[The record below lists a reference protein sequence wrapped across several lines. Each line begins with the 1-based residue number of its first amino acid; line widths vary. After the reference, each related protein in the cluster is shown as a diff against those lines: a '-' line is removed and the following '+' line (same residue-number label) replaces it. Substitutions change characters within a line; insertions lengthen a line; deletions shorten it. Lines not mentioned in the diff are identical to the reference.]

1 MKFVSKMETPYLT
14 HMTDEDLQHVYEPAE
29 DSFLLLDAIEGDLGN
44 ILAADPTVCLEI
56 GSGSGVI
63 ITAIAR
69 TLPKA
74 ACFATDINPYACSLT
89 QRTAAKNQATVH
101 MINMDLVGAFSQR
114 QVDLLAFNPP
124 YVVTD
129 DEEIDA
135 NDIPRDN
142 PFNPS
147 ITKSW
152 AGGTDGRLVM
162 DRVFDGL
169 DAILS
174 ANGQAYIL
182 VIAEN
187 KPKEIIATMS
197 GKGFIGSII
206 AERRIRGEH
215 LFVLKFSR
223 AK

>member
-1 MKFVSKMETPYLT
+1 METPYLT
-14 HMTDEDLQHVYEPAE
+14 HMTSEDLQHVYEPAE
-29 DSFLLLDAIEGDLGN
+29 DSFLLLDALEGDLDN
-44 ILAADPTVCLEI
+44 IYAKDPTVCLEI

-63 ITAIAR
+63 ITAVAR
-69 TLPKA
+69 TLQKA

-89 QRTAAKNQATVH
+89 TRTAIKNSASVH
-101 MINMDLVGAFSQR
+101 MINMDLVNGFLKR
-114 QVDLLAFNPP
+114 QVDLLVFNPP

-135 NDIPRDN
+135 DNIPKDN

-169 DAILS
+169 DGILS
-174 ANGQAYIL
+174 ANGQAYFL

-187 KPKEIIATMS
+187 KPKEIIETMK
-197 GKGFIGSII
+197 GKGFSGAII

-215 LFVLKFSR
+215 LFVLKLIRNTSSQ
-223 AK
+223 

>member
-1 MKFVSKMETPYLT
+1 METPYLT

-29 DSFLLLDAIEGDLGN
+29 DSFLLLDAIEADLHD
-44 ILAADPTVCLEI
+44 IVAAEPAVCLEI

-69 TLPKA
+69 ALPKA

-89 QRTAAKNQATVH
+89 QRTAGKNEAIVH
-101 MINMDLVGAFSQR
+101 MMRMDLVGGFVAG

-129 DEEIDA
+129 DAEIVA
-135 NDIPRDN
+135 NDIPPDN

-147 ITKSW
+147 ITKAW

-174 ANGQAYIL
+174 ASGRAYIL

-187 KPKEIIATMS
+187 KPKEIVAMMA
-197 GKGFIGSII
+197 GKGFNGSIV

-223 AK
+223 AH